1 MLSINDYN
9 HLKLLYEQFV
19 NLNAQIKNSIQ
30 KEDSESV
37 QNAIKE
43 KDILIRRIMQ
53 VERANA
59 QDIKENKELFDLR
72 KKIVELE
79 KENLELAIEFKS
91 KLTKELNK
99 LSKARK
105 ILNTYEPISNKEITT
120 IDIKTED

>member
-43 KDILIRRIMQ
+43 KDILIKRIMQ

-105 ILNTYEPISNKEITT
+105 ILNTHEPISNKEITT
-120 IDIKTED
+120 VDIKTED